1 MSLMAKMRQS
11 EDTQGTKPVVSSR
24 SLSTASHFRSAVREH
39 FEGERLRRLPQRG
52 EEGKKRA
59 DGEKGAQPG
68 LRRAAPRRSPS
79 AAWRSSARC
88 ARTACGGHRA
98 AQHGGLR
105 RRTGGVNAEKRR
117 SPAAPAPVSLV

>member
-68 LRRAAPRRSPS
+68 LRRAAPLPLGRVAQLSALCPHRLRRSP
-79 AAWRSSARC
+79 RC
-88 ARTACGGHRA
+88 AARG
-98 AQHGGLR
+98 
-105 RRTGGVNAEKRR
+105 
-117 SPAAPAPVSLV
+117 APAPNRRS